1 MAPSEVAKRLRK
13 GAGKGSA
20 EDQYEFGLLHYGG
33 AEGVKRN
40 LPTAAEWIKKAAMQ
54 GCAAAQAFLG
64 DMHSRGDGVE
74 RDMEQA
80 VVWWRKAASQDP
92 GNDEDKRTI
101 VIARSNLAKAY
112 DTGGEGAHAC
122 TPFRSTLRATVVSTF
137 FPLHAIMPTIPHMR
151 SHPQDSRKTVI

>member
-13 GAGKGSA
+13 GAGKGSS
-20 EDQYEFGLLHYGG
+20 EGQLRFGLLHYRGR
-33 AEGVKRN
+33 EGVKKD
-40 LPTAAEWIKKAAMQ
+40 LPTAAEWIRKAAMQ
-54 GCAAAQAFLG
+54 GLAGAQSWLG
-64 DMHSRGDGVE
+64 NLHMTGDGVE